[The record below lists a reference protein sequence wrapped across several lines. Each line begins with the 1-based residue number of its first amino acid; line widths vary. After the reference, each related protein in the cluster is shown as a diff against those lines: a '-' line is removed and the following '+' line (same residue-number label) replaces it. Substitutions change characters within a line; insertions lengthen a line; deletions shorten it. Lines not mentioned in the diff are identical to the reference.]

1 MPNLTQTKTLP
12 HRASSM
18 YELVLD
24 IEKYPEFLPWCKGAK
39 ITKIISAE
47 NLEADLLI
55 NFKSF
60 FEKYSSNVEHK
71 KNDDGSYLI
80 NVVVI
85 RGPFKNLVNRWK
97 FRDVGEKKCEVEFF
111 IDFEFSSFLLTKMIG
126 TIFEKAAEKMMDAFE
141 KRATELHK

>member
-12 HRASSM
+12 HSASSM

-39 ITKIISAE
+39 ITKIITDK

-60 FEKYSSNVEHK
+60 FEKYS
-71 KNDDGSYLI
+71 
-80 NVVVI
+80 
-85 RGPFKNLVNRWK
+85 
-97 FRDVGEKKCEVEFF
+97 
-111 IDFEFSSFLLTKMIG
+111 
-126 TIFEKAAEKMMDAFE
+126 
-141 KRATELHK
+141 